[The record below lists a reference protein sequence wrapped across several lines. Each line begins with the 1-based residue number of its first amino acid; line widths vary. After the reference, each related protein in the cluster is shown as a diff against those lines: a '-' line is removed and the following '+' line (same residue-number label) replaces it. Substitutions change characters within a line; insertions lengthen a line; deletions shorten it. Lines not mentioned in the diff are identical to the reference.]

1 MEHFEFSQALFQAYS
16 LLVLRIA
23 AMLRL
28 IPFFGGRPL
37 GWLPWLALS
46 SALAVILVP
55 LGPRFCPEEL
65 SFASAAP
72 GEIAIGALL
81 GVSVRLSFSAFESA
95 GALVRS
101 ALLPL
106 PLPRDEEAGPRWGPD
121 TKLFLVLIALVCFFS
136 LSGHHALI
144 KVLGASVECHPP
156 GWASTGVLEL
166 QARAA
171 PEFFLNSMTLGI
183 AAGLAVAAPVL
194 TASILA
200 ELFSGFFGRLFLSFG
215 EPLPGGGLKVVV
227 TELAL
232 AATLWFGVK
241 IGMELLMSTLDSLSR
256 CV

>member
-1 MEHFEFSQALFQAYS
+1 MEHVEFSQALFQTYS

-46 SALAVILVP
+46 AALGVILAP
-55 LGPRFCPEEL
+55 LGARFSPEEL
-65 SFASAAP
+65 SFAPAAL
-72 GEIAIGALL
+72 GEVAIGALL
-81 GVSVRLSFSAFESA
+81 GVSIRLSLSAFESA
-95 GALVRS
+95 AALVRS

-106 PLPRDEEAGPRWGPD
+106 PLPRDEVAGPSRGPD
-121 TKLFLVLIALVCFFS
+121 TRLFFVLIALVCFFS

-144 KVLGASVECHPP
+144 KVLGASMECHPP

-171 PEFFLNSMTLGI
+171 PEGFLSLMTLGI
-183 AAGLAVAAPVL
+183 AAGLTVAAPVL

-215 EPLPGGGLKVVV
+215 AALPGGGLKVVV

-232 AATLWFGVK
+232 AATLWLGVK
-241 IGMELLMSTLDSLSR
+241 IGMELLMSTLDSLST

>member
-1 MEHFEFSQALFQAYS
+1 MENVDFSQAFFEAHS

-23 AMLRL
+23 ATLRF

-46 SALAVILVP
+46 SALGVILTP
-55 LGPRFCPEEL
+55 LGPRFSPEEF
-65 SFASAAP
+65 SFAPAAL
-72 GEIAIGALL
+72 GEVAIGALL
-81 GVSVRLSFSAFESA
+81 GVSIRLSFSAFESA
-95 GALVRS
+95 AAMVRS

-106 PLPRDEEAGPRWGPD
+106 PLPRDEEGGPRRGPD
-121 TKLFLVLIALVCFFS
+121 TELFFVLIALVCFFS

-144 KVLGASVECHPP
+144 KVLGASMECHPP

-166 QARAA
+166 QATAA
-171 PEFFLNSMTLGI
+171 PEGFLNLMTLGI

-200 ELFSGFFGRLFLSFG
+200 ELFSGFLGRLFLRSG
-215 EPLPGGGLKVVV
+215 EALPGGALKVVV
-227 TELAL
+227 VELAL
-232 AATLWFGVK
+232 AGTLWLGVK
-241 IGMELLMSTLDSLSR
+241 IGMELLMSTLDSLAT